1 MFETNVGDNIVGVI
15 YDNIVMCCVF
25 IAKKA
30 LLFLHILII
39 SHSSSAKNRGFKPSH
54 APTGAL
60 LVAILIFLP
69 YHKTL
74 STLDSWLSHIPGMA
88 TFFRHELA
96 NSNYI
101 SHNMVYYMDY
111 LLHIYTYCKK

>member
-1 MFETNVGDNIVGVI
+1 MLETNVGDNIVGVI

-30 LLFLHILII
+30 FLFLHILII
-39 SHSSSAKNRGFKPSH
+39 SHSSSAKNRGFKPFYD
-54 APTGAL
+54 PTGAL

-69 YHKTL
+69 HHKTL
-74 STLDSWLSHIPGMA
+74 CTLYSWLSHIPGMA

-96 NSNYI
+96 NSIDIFHSKDRRY
-101 SHNMVYYMDY
+101 
-111 LLHIYTYCKK
+111 